1 LEIKFTDVNFRVV
14 LRLKMINLTNRSL
27 YFND

>member
-1 LEIKFTDVNFRVV
+1 LEIKFIGLNFRVV
-14 LRLKMINLTNRSL
+14 LRLRMINLTNRNL